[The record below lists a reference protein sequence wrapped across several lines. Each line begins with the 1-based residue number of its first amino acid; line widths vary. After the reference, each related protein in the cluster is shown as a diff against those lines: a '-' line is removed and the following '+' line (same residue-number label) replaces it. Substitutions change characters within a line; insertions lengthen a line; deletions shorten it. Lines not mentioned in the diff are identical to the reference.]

1 MFCPA
6 DAYVSLLLFVFIA
19 SLISAS
25 SVPVGKLSMIV
36 TEKVN
41 HEGVRLKS
49 DNLIDK
55 GPLNELS
62 MESNFGSALI
72 RTLND
77 GNVEIDFKGNGFFI
91 ILKDNHHT
99 SIQPYEEDFEIKS
112 LIHSSVDPSIQLQAR
127 KPKSNQTTR

>member
-6 DAYVSLLLFVFIA
+6 NAYVSLLFVFIA

-41 HEGVRLKS
+41 HEEGVRLKS

-62 MESNFGSALI
+62 M
-72 RTLND
+72 
-77 GNVEIDFKGNGFFI
+77 
-91 ILKDNHHT
+91 
-99 SIQPYEEDFEIKS
+99 
-112 LIHSSVDPSIQLQAR
+112 
-127 KPKSNQTTR
+127 